1 MFSNVYT
8 QSSKRNPNICKKQS
22 RMVWKWESIEY
33 SATILERFPLS
44 KDCLA
49 SSTWFHSF
57 FKLSK
62 SLYLLSRSPFLST
75 STHFVSYNHFFFC
88 TLFSKWLLSACFSIQ
103 PFSSPSSLYQSHCW
117 PFNKKVS
124 ILNHHHVK
132 VVMSLP
138 HVPCNP
144 LLCRGRP
151 PLLQIKCQTLPRW

>member
-62 SLYLLSRSPFLST
+62 SLYLLSRSPFLSAN
-75 STHFVSYNHFFFC
+75 THFVSYNHSFFSTPSFQND
-88 TLFSKWLLSACFSIQ
+88 SSLLVFPFNHFLLLKASTNSIMDC
-103 PFSSPSSLYQSHCW
+103 STKKSPSSTTT
-117 PFNKKVS
+117 
-124 ILNHHHVK
+124 
-132 VVMSLP
+132 MS
-138 HVPCNP
+138 
-144 LLCRGRP
+144 R
-151 PLLQIKCQTLPRW
+151 